1 MPTMPGRVE
10 SDLRQPAVERAVMAV
25 FHSLEVSPHAFAPP
39 ARIAGKLGDVVPIR
53 VVGTNQD
60 HGIVSGAS
68 TQCTGARIQHAIHM
82 LALEVFEVLW
92 IEPLLIVISIVT
104 NKEIPLH
111 SFVFRSK
118 AMKSRY
124 VVVVGQPIYIRLN

>member
-1 MPTMPGRVE
+1 MPTMPGRIE
-10 SDLRQPAVERAVMAV
+10 SDLRKPAAQWMIMAV
-25 FHSLEVSPHAFAPP
+25 FQALEVRPHAFRAP
-39 ARIAGKLGDVVPIR
+39 ARIAGKSGDIVPIR

-60 HGIVSGAS
+60 HGIVGGAS

-82 LALEVFEVLW
+82 FALEVFEVLW

-118 AMKSRY
+118 AM
-124 VVVVGQPIYIRLN
+124 